1 MAILP
6 SSVSKI
12 DSMDYKKDSFFG
24 LFILIIVII
33 FLIIYFFGGLKEKIN
48 FSGQELTIISDI
60 ARNNEIVSLSNLKL
74 DSSFLQT
81 DHFKKMR
88 VFGALPIKTES
99 LGRQNPFISY

>member
-12 DSMDYKKDSFFG
+12 GSMESKKDSSFG
-24 LFILIIVII
+24 LFILIILII

-48 FSGQELTIISDI
+48 FGGQEDAMIPNVIK
-60 ARNNEIVSLSNLKL
+60 NNGIVSLANLKI

-81 DHFKKMR
+81 DNFKKMR
-88 VFGALPIKTES
+88 VFGILPIKTES